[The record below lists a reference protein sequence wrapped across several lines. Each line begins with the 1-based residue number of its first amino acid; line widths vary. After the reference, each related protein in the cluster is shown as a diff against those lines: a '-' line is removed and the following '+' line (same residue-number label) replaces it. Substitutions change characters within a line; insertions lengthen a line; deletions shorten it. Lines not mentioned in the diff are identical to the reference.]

1 MLLRRYLSTLT
12 SPHGRSSHSR
22 RFETS
27 PAGRLIALFPI
38 LPLQFRGIPHEYWLD
53 PTVLLH
59 EKGGSQR
66 MIEWVGR
73 KAIAGYTYLA
83 ALATLFTQAVLDLVL
98 PTRQGRGE
106 TLRVLVRQI
115 LFTGVDALP
124 VTTVIGLLLGII
136 IVTQAGTQL
145 PRLGAGGLV
154 GSIIVVT
161 VIREL
166 GPLITAFIVVG
177 RSGTAIA
184 TELGNM
190 SVTREVVALRLMGIS
205 ISRFVIM
212 PRMVGMVLSM
222 LCLTLYFDVVAVL
235 GGYLIA
241 DAQLTI
247 PFYAFVESITKAL
260 STTDVLMTAIKGL
273 SFGSAVAAICCYH
286 GLAVRSSFTEV
297 PQQTTRAMINSFV
310 LCLLIDVVVTV
321 PLYL

>member
-1 MLLRRYLSTLT
+1 MVPYNFAVVRGFRCPTCSLE
-12 SPHGRSSHSR
+12 GKRS
-22 RFETS
+22 E
-27 PAGRLIALFPI
+27 
-38 LPLQFRGIPHEYWLD
+38 
-53 PTVLLH
+53 
-59 EKGGSQR
+59 R

-73 KAIAGYTYLA
+73 KTIAGYAYLA
-83 ALATLFTQAVLDLVL
+83 ALATLCAQAVLDLII
-98 PTRQGRGE
+98 PPRQGRGE
-106 TLRVLVRQI
+106 SFRVFVRQV

-124 VTTVIGLLLGII
+124 VTTVIALLLGII

-166 GPLITAFIVVG
+166 GPLVTAFIVVG
-177 RSGTAIA
+177 RSGSAIA

-190 SVTREVVALRLMGIS
+190 SVTREVVALRLMGIP

-222 LCLTLYFDVVAVL
+222 VCLTLYFDVVAVF
-235 GGYLIA
+235 GGYLVA

-247 PFYAFVESITKAL
+247 PLDAFAESVIRAL
-260 STTDVLMTAIKGL
+260 STTDVFMTAIKGL
-273 SFGSAVAAICCYH
+273 GFGSAVAAVCCYH
-286 GLAVRSSFTEV
+286 GLAVRSSYTEV

>member
-1 MLLRRYLSTLT
+1 MLYLRCSPTISTECGAHVQRARPML
-12 SPHGRSSHSR
+12 
-22 RFETS
+22 
-27 PAGRLIALFPI
+27 RL
-38 LPLQFRGIPHEYWLD
+38 REG
-53 PTVLLH
+53 
-59 EKGGSQR
+59 GGSHL

-73 KAIAGYTYLA
+73 KTIAGYAYLA
-83 ALATLFTQAVLDLVL
+83 ALATLFTQAMVDVLS
-98 PTRQGRGE
+98 PARQGRGE
-106 TLRVLVRQI
+106 TLRVLIRQI

-124 VTTVIGLLLGII
+124 VTSVIALLLGII

-190 SVTREVVALRLMGIS
+190 SVTREVVALRLMGIP
-205 ISRFVIM
+205 ISQFVIM
-212 PRMVGMVLSM
+212 PRIVGMVLSM
-222 LCLTLYFDVVAVL
+222 LCLTFYFDVVAVF
-235 GGYLIA
+235 GGYLVA

-247 PFYAFVESITKAL
+247 PFSAFVESVTRAL

-273 SFGSAVAAICCYH
+273 GFGSAVAAVCCYH
-286 GLAVRSSFTEV
+286 GLAVQSSYTEV

-310 LCLLIDVVVTV
+310 LCLLVDVVVTV